1 MNTINKDM
9 RDAEKNLAGLEKCC
23 GLCACPWQK
32 VRYNSYSISYAD
44 FDRFDETKS

>member
-32 VRYNSYSISYAD
+32 VSYTSCSIFAD
-44 FDRFDETKS
+44 LDKIDPSDS

>member
-1 MNTINKDM
+1 MNTVNKDM

-32 VRYNSYSISYAD
+32 VGQQTGPESSQKTLGENATQR
-44 FDRFDETKS
+44 